1 MFHTVKFC
9 MMESFIM
16 VAATLGKRSA
26 LICGITKKKIESQHR
41 FLSMVLQ
48 DLTILFYLP
57 HVVMK

>member
-1 MFHTVKFC
+1 MFHIVKFC

-16 VAATLGKRSA
+16 VAATLGKRSV
-26 LICGITKKKIESQHR
+26 LICGITKKKIEPQHR